1 MFDGGMFLSKAFTAE
16 EDDSKRYQFAVCWGK
31 LIKDTETA
39 MYNKKKTSFCI
50 KWHNKSFQ
58 NVTCWGDS
66 TVADIASGLE
76 KGDMVA
82 VFGTMVISKYVLRK
96 GEHAGEE
103 RESRDII
110 PNIIVPLALVSDL
123 MGSMHHIDLLSQNVE
138 KILANVGVDYS
149 DTDEME
155 SSADEFEGGDDDFMQ
170 IPDDEV
176 DSLFM

>member
-31 LIKDTETA
+31 LIKDTEVA

-110 PNIIVPLALVSDL
+110 PQVIIPLALVHSL
-123 MGSMHHIDLLSQNVE
+123 MNAMPHIDLLNKYTE
-138 KILANVGVDYS
+138 KLLNNAGIDYKE
-149 DTDEME
+149 TDAME
-155 SSADEFEGGDDDFMQ
+155 SSADDFEGGDNDFMQ
-170 IPDDEV
+170 VPDDEI